1 MKTYIWILCYV
12 IQYNNIF
19 LYYINRIDISIMS
32 SSSTSIFPIDIK
44 IDNSNNNNTYPS
56 ATYNYD
62 VTNCYFQGFLTDS
75 SSNNNNNNL
84 IGLEFSYYSSSP
96 SITMKQNETLKNV
109 DMYYT
114 SRFAIVP
121 IIHDIFSNDT
131 IYAND
136 LELII
141 EHRPDLNNTS
151 QVNLYTCFIFTTNNC
166 GSRYKAGAFD
176 TLFESIDIKNLK
188 AATLNKKNN
197 ENINQAKIDNLKQPN
212 LHLSFNAT
220 MLNHMTDDIVQ
231 SKDAY
236 YYLDKKSNI
245 FIVFNHPICI
255 SNNNYDILAY
265 PSSTNNSLFTRPIE
279 NYLTKIFSDTD
290 FRIKEAV
297 YDLSF
302 QYQFANTKT
311 QGFTTLKENF
321 ATLREGLIGNYVYCR
336 PADSS
341 NGSNLVTTTINE
353 YANNAE
359 SQSSILLNDLTMIFV
374 IMIVFIFMCLF
385 APVWFMFSGE
395 NILGFH
401 TGVFLWVLRAI
412 LFILFFA
419 GGVALIIVSRTSHG
433 APEWLFL
440 VGLIMIINYILFYAV
455 VFMFQKRNIYEQLKE
470 LIEEKTNADEKRKIK
485 EFATNIFG
493 DMT

>member
-1 MKTYIWILCYV
+1 M
-12 IQYNNIF
+12 
-19 LYYINRIDISIMS
+19 
-32 SSSTSIFPIDIK
+32 STSNTTFPIDIYGH
-44 IDNSNNNNTYPS
+44 IDNSNNSNTYPS

-62 VTNCYFQGFLTDS
+62 VTNCYFQGFLTDKLENTS
-75 SSNNNNNNL
+75 NNL
-84 IGLEFSYYSSSP
+84 IGLEFSYYSNSP

-121 IIHDIFSNDT
+121 IIHDVFSNDT
-131 IYAND
+131 TYAND

-141 EHRPDLNNTS
+141 EHRPDINNTS
-151 QVNLYTCFIFTTNNC
+151 QVNLYTCFIFTSNKGDDKTP
-166 GSRYKAGAFD
+166 YIAGAFD
-176 TLFESIDIKNLK
+176 TLFESIDVKNLQ

-197 ENINQAKIDNLKQPN
+197 VNVNQAKIDNLKQPN

-220 MLNHMTDDIVQ
+220 MLNHMSIDIVQ
-231 SKDAY
+231 KKDAY
-236 YYLDKKSNI
+236 YYLDKESNI

-255 SNNNYDILAY
+255 SNNSYDVLAY
-265 PSSTNNSLFTRPIE
+265 STSTFNSLFTRPVDIS
-279 NYLTKIFSDTD
+279 KIFSDTN
-290 FRIKEAV
+290 FKIKPNTAPC
-297 YDLSF
+297 DLSF

-321 ATLREGLIGNYVYCR
+321 SSLREGLVGNYVYCR
-336 PADSS
+336 PSDSS
-341 NGSNLVTTTINE
+341 NGSNLVTTTINQ

-374 IMIVFIFMCLF
+374 IVIVFIFMCLF

-401 TGVFLWVLRAI
+401 TGVFLWILRAF

-419 GGVALIIVSRTSHG
+419 GGVALIIVSRTTPK

-440 VGLIMIINYILFYAV
+440 VGLLMIINYLLFYAV

-470 LIEEKTNADEKRKIK
+470 LIEDKTDADEKRKIK
-485 EFATNIFG
+485 EFAENIFG
-493 DMT
+493 YMA